1 MQFTASIALLLLAA
15 AGSASAAFVPASTDT
30 CTVLQRASLINLD
43 KLGCAK
49 VSADVLSKTK
59 PIAKSETCKALQDG
73 GLINLD
79 ALGCAKVEANVLAD
93 GTTKSASCSAKKLC
107 TVMQKG
113 LLNVDL
119 LGCTNVDLDVLGLAG
134 VHLDGGHGKRKHA
147 HLPTPANPA
156 SCRAETCQILQ
167 KGGLGNLDLLG
178 CGNVGAHVGP

>member
-79 ALGCAKVEANVLAD
+79 ALGCA
-93 GTTKSASCSAKKLC
+93 
-107 TVMQKG
+107 
-113 LLNVDL
+113 
-119 LGCTNVDLDVLGLAG
+119 
-134 VHLDGGHGKRKHA
+134 
-147 HLPTPANPA
+147 
-156 SCRAETCQILQ
+156 
-167 KGGLGNLDLLG
+167 
-178 CGNVGAHVGP
+178 